1 MSDEQNEKNDISRRG
16 FLKGAAT
23 AAVGVPMIALPMGC
37 KADIEE
43 KSSSRNA
50 EVLEV
55 LNPRAVLHSAPIT
68 GLSSPRLTDLDGKR
82 IALLSEKPD
91 AVIFFDALEEL
102 LKERYPTLTIERRS
116 SLSIREGEKYDF
128 DAWIQGV
135 KTSGSGR
142 VDNEARLE
150 KMSIPGVTITVDDL
164 LPQRKRVAECNGL
177 PGIRIITVPAE
188 TYFVCESKPEK
199 LKPIAAAA
207 LNDIIEALTSPLTEE
222 EKNPQPFV
230 YDYSPMRFDGSS
242 YDEAYEKFQQYCM
255 DNDMGDGL
263 PLTPPT
269 KEAVNRMLSGTS
281 RSPDEVLGLMVP
293 RNGQAT
299 IEKVAINAVMAG
311 AKPEYLPVIIAAVE
325 GMADIRFN
333 LYHISTGTL
342 NSSAL
347 VLVNGPIA
355 KEIGMNCRTTFLGPG
370 NRANSSIGRALSLCM
385 INIGWSFFKTEGGM
399 IGQPTRYTHLIFA
412 ENEAESPWESFAVEF
427 GFRPEESTV
436 TLDECIWYDRL
447 GPSGSMRPMPME
459 ANMAQLASMVKGFT
473 GGMTPA
479 RNAPA
484 GPVFGPMDAESAIN
498 GNYCTLVLYPALAR
512 QLAAAGYSKQ
522 SLARWLC
529 DQHRLPW
536 DDYSDTQQESI
547 LKAAKAG
554 SIPGLTIE
562 DCKSGGTIPNF
573 NPRHLAILV
582 AGPMAGQAMGFYGGA
597 TTRPNF
603 DNPGS
608 TEIDYMTKKIHGAT
622 LTKAGR

>member
-1 MSDEQNEKNDISRRG
+1 MTKEAGGQ
-16 FLKGAAT
+16 
-23 AAVGVPMIALPMGC
+23 V
-37 KADIEE
+37 
-43 KSSSRNA
+43 
-50 EVLEV
+50 VLEV
-55 LNPRAVLHSAPIT
+55 LNPRAVLPSIPVS
-68 GLSSPRLTDLDGKR
+68 GLTAPRLDSLEGKR
-82 IALLSEKPD
+82 ILLSGGKPD
-91 AVIFFDALEEL
+91 AIVFFDVLGEL
-102 LKERYPTLTIERRS
+102 LKERYPTLTIVRGAS
-116 SLSIREGEKYDF
+116 STVTENNKNDF
-128 DAWIQGV
+128 DAWIEGV
-135 KTSGSGR
+135 KTSGGGR
-142 VDNEARLE
+142 VDNEAKLE
-150 KMSIPGVTITVDDL
+150 KMGIPGVSITVDDL
-164 LPQRKRVAECNGL
+164 LPQRIRIAECNGL
-177 PGIRIITVPAE
+177 PGIRIVTVPAE
-188 TYFVCESKPEK
+188 TYFVCECKPEN

-207 LNDIIEALTSPLTEE
+207 LDDIVEALTSPLTEE

-230 YDYSPMRFDGSS
+230 YDYGPMHFEGAS

-269 KEAVNRMLSGTS
+269 EEAVKKMLSGTS
-281 RSPDEVLGLMVP
+281 RSPGEVLGAMVP
-293 RNGQAT
+293 RNGKAT

-311 AKPEYLPVIIAAVE
+311 ARPEYLPVIIAAVE
-325 GMADIRFN
+325 GMSDIRFN

-355 KEIGMNCRTTFLGPG
+355 KEIGMNCRATYLGPG

-385 INIGWSFFKTEGGM
+385 INIGWSFFKIESGM

-412 ENEAESPWESFAVEF
+412 ENEAESPWESFAVEHGF
-427 GFRPEESTV
+427 GPEDSTV

-447 GPSGSMRPMPME
+447 GPSGSMNPMPME
-459 ANMAQLASMVKGFT
+459 TDMAQLASMVKGFT
-473 GGMTPA
+473 GGLTPA
-479 RNAPA
+479 RNAPVDPIWGTA
-484 GPVFGPMDAESAIN
+484 DAEAAIN

-529 DQHRLPW
+529 DQHRFPW
-536 DDYSDTQQESI
+536 DDYSDSQQESI
-547 LKAAKAG
+547 LETAKAG
-554 SIPGLTIE
+554 SIPGLTVE

-582 AGPMAGQAMGFYGGA
+582 AGAMAGQAMGIYGGA
-597 TTRPNF
+597 ATRPNF

-608 TEIDYMTKKIHGAT
+608 TEIDYMTKKIHGST

>member
-1 MSDEQNEKNDISRRG
+1 MKHHSSRRQ
-16 FLKGAAT
+16 FLKAGLALP
-23 AAVGVPMIALPMGC
+23 AVGLFPACKSQKNKSEEGPNPMKKDAG
-37 KADIEE
+37 DQV
-43 KSSSRNA
+43 
-50 EVLEV
+50 VLEV
-55 LNPRAVLHSAPIT
+55 LNPRGVLPSIRPS
-68 GLSSPRLTDLDGKR
+68 GLTAPRLGSLEGKR
-82 IALLSEKPD
+82 IILLGGKPD
-91 AVIFFDALEEL
+91 SIVFFDALEEL
-102 LKERYPTLTIERRS
+102 LKERYPTMTIVRS
-116 SLSIREGEKYDF
+116 AFFSVTEGEKYDF
-128 DAWIQGV
+128 DAFIEGV
-135 KTSGSGR
+135 KTSGAGR
-142 VDNEARLE
+142 VDNEAKLE
-150 KMSIPGVTITVDDL
+150 KMGIPGVTITVDDQ
-164 LPQRKRVAECNGL
+164 LPQRKRLAETNGL
-177 PGIRIITVPAE
+177 PNIRIVTVPAE
-188 TYFVCESKPEK
+188 TYFVCECKPEK

-207 LNDIIEALTSPLTEE
+207 FDEIIEALTSPLTEE
-222 EKNPQPFV
+222 EKNPQPMV
-230 YDYSPMRFDGSS
+230 YDYGPLHFEGSS
-242 YDEAYEKFQQYCM
+242 YNEAYEKFQQYCM

-269 KEAVNRMLSGTS
+269 EEAVKQMLTGTS

-293 RNGQAT
+293 RNGKAT

-311 AKPEYLPVIIAAVE
+311 ARPEYLPVIIAGIE

-355 KEIGMNCRTTFLGPG
+355 KEIGMNCRETYLGPG

-412 ENEAESPWESFAVEF
+412 ENEAESPWESFAVEH
-427 GFRPEESTV
+427 GFSPEESTV

-447 GPSGSMRPMPME
+447 GPSGCMNPMPME
-459 ANMAQLASMVKGFT
+459 ADMAQLASMVKGFT

-484 GPVFGPMDAESAIN
+484 GPMWGPVDAESAIN
-498 GNYCTLVLYPALAR
+498 GNYCTLVLYPALAH

-522 SLARWLC
+522 SLAQWLC
-529 DQHRLPW
+529 DQHRFPW
-536 DDYSDTQQESI
+536 EDYSDTQQESI
-547 LKAAKAG
+547 LKAAKGG

-562 DCKSGGTIPNF
+562 ACKSDGTIPNF

-597 TTRPNF
+597 ATQPNF

>member
-1 MSDEQNEKNDISRRG
+1 MKLNSSRRK
-16 FLKGAAT
+16 FLKAGLVLP
-23 AAVGVPMIALPMGC
+23 AVGLLSANKLQETKSEEAYNPMTKEAG
-37 KADIEE
+37 
-43 KSSSRNA
+43 NH
-50 EVLEV
+50 VFLEV
-55 LNPRAVLHSAPIT
+55 LNPRGVLPSIPP
-68 GLSSPRLTDLDGKR
+68 SSLTAPRLDSLEGKR
-82 IALLSEKPD
+82 ILLSGGKPD
-91 AVIFFDALEEL
+91 SIVFFDALEEL
-102 LKERYPTLTIERRS
+102 LKERYPTLNIVHRAS
-116 SLSIREGEKYDF
+116 STVTEGEKYDF
-128 DAWIQGV
+128 DAWIEGV
-135 KTSGSGR
+135 KTSGAGR
-142 VDNEARLE
+142 VDNEAKLE
-150 KMSIPGVTITVDDL
+150 KMGIPGVTITVDDL
-164 LPQRKRVAECNGL
+164 LPQRKRLAECNGL

-188 TYFVCESKPEK
+188 TYFVCECRPEK

-207 LNDIIEALTSPLTEE
+207 FDDIIEALTSPLTEE
-222 EKNPQPFV
+222 EKNPKPFV
-230 YDYSPMRFDGSS
+230 YDYRPLHFEGSS

-269 KEAVNRMLSGTS
+269 EEAVKKMLSGTG
-281 RSPDEVLGLMVP
+281 RSSDEMLGLMVP
-293 RNGQAT
+293 RNGKAT

-311 AKPEYLPVIIAAVE
+311 ARPEYLPVIIAAVE

-355 KEIGMNCRTTFLGPG
+355 KEIGMNCRDTYLSPG

-399 IGQPTRYTHLIFA
+399 TGQPTRYTHLIFA
-412 ENEAESPWESFAVEF
+412 ENEAESPWESFAVEH
-427 GFRPEESTV
+427 GFSPEDSTV
-436 TLDECIWYDRL
+436 SLDECIWYDRL
-447 GPSGSMRPMPME
+447 GPSGCMNPMPME
-459 ANMAQLASMVKGFT
+459 ADMAQLASMVKGFT

-479 RNAPA
+479 RSAPA
-484 GPVFGPMDAESAIN
+484 GPVWGPVDAESAIN

-529 DQHRLPW
+529 DQHRFPW
-536 DDYSDTQQESI
+536 DDYSDSQQESI
-547 LKAAKAG
+547 LKAAKAR
-554 SIPGLTIE
+554 SIPGLTVE
-562 DCKSGGTIPNF
+562 DCRSGGTIPNF

-582 AGPMAGQAMGFYGGA
+582 AGPMAGQAMGIYGGA
-597 TTRPNF
+597 ATQPNF

-608 TEIDYMTKKIHGAT
+608 TEIDYMTKKIFGAT